1 MKRKL
6 QQFLSLTKQR
16 MIAVALLF
24 FSLNAFSQ
32 ITYTLNFTGSIQTVT
47 LTAGNWG
54 IECWGASGGSITSL
68 GGGGIGGYSAG
79 QINIT
84 TPGTPVNV

>member
-24 FSLNAFSQ
+24 FSFNAFSQ

-54 IECWGASGGSITSL
+54 IQCWGANGGSITSL
-68 GGGGIGGYSAG
+68 GYLLLSMYSLFQLG
-79 QINIT
+79 QS
-84 TPGTPVNV
+84 